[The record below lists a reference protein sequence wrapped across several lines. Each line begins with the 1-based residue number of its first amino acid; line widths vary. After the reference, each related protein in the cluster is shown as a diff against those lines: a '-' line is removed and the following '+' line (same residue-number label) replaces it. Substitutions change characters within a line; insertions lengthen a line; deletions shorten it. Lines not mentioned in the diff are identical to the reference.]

1 MPFDNRQRSR
11 RAKLWWGVVL
21 AVVIVGTMP
30 FGCWP
35 AGAQSAAPAGQ
46 EVRVILPIDL
56 VELIKALFFGVALVC
71 TPLATVYSIV
81 SANRARRAETNSRT
95 NSDSI
100 GKVIDNVALIERNT
114 NSMTSEIAR
123 LSREKGATEG
133 ERVGVLA
140 GEKKAQEL
148 AEGQRQGR
156 DHERASGGQ
165 SYHAPPQASPHVP
178 HRSVV
183 EPPLPVA
190 DARTADAAERSAA
203 ATERVADAAEEATA
217 AAKKT

>member
-1 MPFDNRQRSR
+1 MTFDNRQRSR

-35 AGAQSAAPAGQ
+35 AGAQHVAPPTQ
-46 EVRVILPIDL
+46 EVRLILPIDL
-56 VELIKALFFGVALVC
+56 VELIKAVFFGIASIC
-71 TPLATVYSIV
+71 FPLATIYSV
-81 SANRARRAETNSRT
+81 VAANRAKRAELQSTANST
-95 NSDSI
+95 SI
-100 GKVIDNVALIERNT
+100 TKVNDNVALIERNT

-165 SYHAPPQASPHVP
+165 SYHAPPQAPPHVP